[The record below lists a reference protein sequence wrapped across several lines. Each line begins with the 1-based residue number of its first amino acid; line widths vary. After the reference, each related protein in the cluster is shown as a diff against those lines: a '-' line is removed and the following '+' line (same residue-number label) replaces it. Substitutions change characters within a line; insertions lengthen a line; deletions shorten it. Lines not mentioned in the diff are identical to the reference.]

1 MTASKKDSS
10 FLKIGNGELHIKA
23 KPRFFGAV
31 AGVSLAFSIASMG
44 ASLTLGSV
52 KEDIEPVADKCL
64 TEGTT
69 NKCSKTELRQIIVH
83 EDIKNKIA
91 DLNNFTIFWLSL
103 SALSGLAGANIRT
116 SPKKRK
122 ATGRTKSM

>member
-31 AGVSLAFSIASMG
+31 AGVSLAFSVVSVG

-52 KEDIEPVADKCL
+52 KEDIAPVADKCL
-64 TEGTT
+64 TEKTA
-69 NKCSKTELRQIIVH
+69 NECSKAELQQTIIH
-83 EDIKNKIA
+83 ENIKNQISN
-91 DLNNFTIFWLSL
+91 LNNFTIFWLSL
-103 SALSGLAGANIRT
+103 SVLSGLAGANIQAST
-116 SPKKRK
+116 KRRK
-122 ATGRTKSM
+122 TTGCTKSM